1 MLFWCDGKS
10 DTMILKEAIEK
21 RQAEEIESIRAN
33 AMERA
38 KRVAIL
44 LKEKYGAKRVI
55 LFGSLCRKAYLH
67 ERSDIDLLVE
77 GIKTANILR
86 AGFDAWM
93 VSEPFDV
100 DIIPMEV
107 ADERIIKIAVKEGIE
122 L

>member
-1 MLFWCDGKS
+1 
-10 DTMILKEAIEK
+10 MILKEAIEK

-44 LKEKYGAKRVI
+44 LRKKYGAKRVI
-55 LFGSLCRKAYLH
+55 LFGSLCSKAYLH

-77 GIKTANILR
+77 GIRSSDILR
-86 AGFDAWM
+86 AGFDAW
-93 VSEPFDV
+93 VVAEPFDV
-100 DIIPMEV
+100 DIIPIEV
-107 ADERIIKIAVKEGIE
+107 AEERIIKIAVKEGIE